1 MIRYVIQSRSINDG
15 AGGILPPG
23 VDAEHPEKYEHV
35 ESAALNALQL
45 HEKPVLQNAV
55 DAPPPRD
62 T

>member
-1 MIRYVIQSRSINDG
+1 MKAGSRRFKSGRLDYFFG
-15 AGGILPPG
+15 LSTGL
-23 VDAEHPEKYEHV
+23 
-35 ESAALNALQL
+35 SAALNALQL